1 MLKKTIRDSSI
12 ATLLGLAPHYLVF
25 YLFGTPLLTESIAE
39 WIMKNTPSAAALWIL
54 STFGA
59 WAKPFAMTGGLFA
72 LGLCLWVPALLSY
85 WRNRKYE
92 RFFVLVV
99 LAVPAVVLIQR
110 YFEYRSWG
118 GSLSFWVPALLTLL
132 VVGKPSLELM
142 DEDWG
147 EASEYAMQFV
157 GRGKPRRDFLTAI
170 GVTALPVVMG
180 GGVVGVA
187 IESYL
192 REMFSANRA
201 TEPVSLFS
209 FDAPKENSRFPGSLV
224 RSWLTKVGDFYRMSK
239 NAVDPTIDPRAWRL
253 EVTADG
259 RRLASFSYSELL
271 RLPRLDRFVTLRC
284 ISNTLSSD
292 LMGNA
297 AWSGI
302 HLHQLIARDR
312 VPNDAIAV
320 AFEGVDGHG
329 DSLSIDYAFSDET
342 LLALGMNG
350 NTLDRRHGFPIR
362 VLCPRYFG
370 FKHIKWLKEIRFVTQ
385 PYVGTYQKMGYEREA
400 PVHTMCSIDNVK
412 REQGRLLC
420 GGIAFAGS
428 RGIQRVQV
436 RLGDGDWVDAELEAG
451 LAPLSWV
458 RYRAELTDDPNAPT
472 LQARAVDGEGNWQSD
487 KIVPMFP
494 AGVAGPTI
502 RKLKG

>member
-12 ATLLGLAPHYLVF
+12 ATLLGLAPHYLSF
-25 YLFGTPLLTESIAE
+25 YLFGTGLLTESIAE

-54 STFGA
+54 SNLGA
-59 WAKPFAMTGGLFA
+59 WAKPFAMTGGLFT

-92 RFFVLVV
+92 RFFILVV
-99 LAVPAVVLIQR
+99 LAIPAVVVIQR
-110 YFEYRSWG
+110 FFEFHSLG
-118 GSLSFWVPALLTLL
+118 GSLSFWIPALLALM

-157 GRGKPRRDFLTAI
+157 GRGKPRRDFLASI

-192 REMFSANRA
+192 RELMAANRA
-201 TEPVSLFS
+201 TEPVPLFS
-209 FDAPKENSRFPGSLV
+209 FDQPKENPRFPRGLV
-224 RSWLTKVGDFYRMSK
+224 RSWLTQVGDFYRMSK
-239 NAVDPTIDPRAWRL
+239 NAVDPAIDPRGWRL

-259 RRLASFSYSELL
+259 KRLGSFSYAELM
-271 RLPRLDRFVTLRC
+271 RLPRQERFVTLRC
-284 ISNTLSSD
+284 ISNTLNSD

-302 HLHQLIARDR
+302 QLSQLIARDR
-312 VPNDAIAV
+312 VPTNAIAV

-400 PVHTMCSIDNVK
+400 PVHTMCSIDNVT
-412 REQGRLLC
+412 REAGRLLC

-436 RLGDGDWVDAELEAG
+436 RLGEAEWVDAELETG
-451 LAPLSWV
+451 LSALSWV
-458 RYRAELTDDPNAPT
+458 RYRAELADLADAAT
-472 LQARAVDGEGNWQSD
+472 LQARAQDGAGAWQSET
-487 KIVPMFP
+487 IVPMFP